1 MSFRS
6 LIIVIVILLGVSEI
20 SATGRNATFSAGVSA
35 GARFHYS
42 GSSFQLA
49 PGPAVAVVITP
60 QEPYE
65 FEAKFRVG
73 SLFGYDFTGSASGRY
88 RFTHGTWM
96 PAAGIQTACSGGF
109 IPHHRSGPDY
119 LIPPSPEWT
128 LGIDLVP
135 LRFQHGT
142 AMLSFCECTIGTDL
156 HYPGRMLILDATI
169 LRFIVQLPAGKR
181 GQLQ

>member
-1 MSFRS
+1 MSFRV
-6 LIIVIVILLGVSEI
+6 IIIAVVILFGASEI
-20 SATGRNATFSAGVSA
+20 YATGRNTIFSAGISA

-49 PGPAVAVVITP
+49 PGPAVALVITP
-60 QEPYE
+60 QIPCE

-73 SLFGYDFTGSASGRY
+73 SLFGYDFTGSVSGRY
-88 RFTHGTWM
+88 RFSYGAWT
-96 PAAGIQTACSGGF
+96 PAAGIQAGCSGGF
-109 IPHHRSGPDY
+109 IPHHRNGPDY

-142 AMLSFCECTIGTDL
+142 VMLSFCECAIGTDL
-156 HYPGRMLILDATI
+156 QYPGRILILDVSI
-169 LRFIVQLPAGKR
+169 LRFIVQFPAGKR
-181 GQLQ
+181 ELLQ